1 MSDTP
6 TDIIEPNE
14 NSTRE
19 APTTLRGTLSEIG
32 PGIIIA
38 GSVVGSGELIAT
50 TIAGA
55 EAGFWLLWIIL
66 IGCIVKV
73 SVQLEVG
80 RAAVL
85 SGRTTLALLSDLPG
99 WKPRGLH
106 WIGWVVLAM
115 LFGGIGQMGGVLGGV
130 GQALALALP
139 INDTKST
146 SVLIW
151 SLVIA
156 VATAAL
162 LWPGRYRLLERIMIV
177 VVGAFTL
184 VSVFNVFALQGHEA
198 WAISA
203 GDLGRGL
210 SFRFPPGDDFSVGLV
225 TALAAFG
232 IIGMAAGE
240 IFFYPYWCLRKGY
253 GRFTGKSDGSAAWRA
268 RAEGWLRVM
277 KWDAMCSMAVYTI
290 STVAFYL
297 LGAAVLAR
305 AGAKP
310 AGTELIQVLSQMY
323 QPVFGNLGMSLFLGG
338 ACVVLYSTF
347 LVNNASSALV
357 WADVW
362 KGKSSAET
370 RRKAERILGVALP
383 LGAALMFV
391 VLPNPRAWVVFAGI
405 TQTLTL
411 PLLGYAA
418 IRFRFSPSIR
428 SFSHRRSGDVF
439 LIFTVLVLIVA
450 ALTLLFVI

>member
-1 MSDTP
+1 MTAFTSPEDTP
-6 TDIIEPNE
+6 L
-14 NSTRE
+14 TRE
-19 APTTLRGTLSEIG
+19 PPTTLKGTLREVG

-66 IGCIVKV
+66 VGCIVKV

-85 SGRTTLALLSDLPG
+85 SGRTTLALFSTLPG
-99 WKPRGLH
+99 WKPAGLH

-115 LFGGIGQMGGVLGGV
+115 LLGGIGQMGGVLGGV
-130 GQALALALP
+130 GQAMAMAMP
-139 INDTKST
+139 INEVRST
-146 SVLIW
+146 TVLIW
-151 SLVIA
+151 SLVVA
-156 VATAAL
+156 VGTAAL
-162 LWPGRYRLLERIMIV
+162 LWPGRYGMLERIMIV
-177 VVGAFTL
+177 LVGGFT
-184 VSVFNVFALQGHEA
+184 VISVGNVFALQGHEE
-198 WAISA
+198 WAISLS
-203 GDLGRGL
+203 DVGRGL
-210 SFRFPPGDDFSVGLV
+210 SFRFPPGEDFKVGLT

-240 IFFYPYWCLRKGY
+240 ILFYPYWCLRKGY
-253 GRFTGKSDGSAAWRA
+253 GRYTGVADGSEAWQR

-290 STVAFYL
+290 STVMFYL

-305 AGAKP
+305 SGAKP
-310 AGTELIQVLSQMY
+310 AGAELIEVLAQMY
-323 QPVFGNLGMSLFLGG
+323 LPVFGSLGMGMFLVG
-338 ACVVLYSTF
+338 ACAVLFSTF

-357 WADVW
+357 WADVF
-362 KGKSSAET
+362 KRDQTDEAK
-370 RRKAERILGVALP
+370 RKLERILGVALP

-391 VLPNPRAWVVFAGI
+391 VMPNPRAWVVFAGV

-418 IRFRFSPSIR
+418 IRFRFSPEVR
-428 SFSHRRSGDVF
+428 KFPHHGAGDLF
-439 LIFTVLVLIVA
+439 LIFTVIILIA
-450 ALTLLFVI
+450 AAATLLWVM

>member
-1 MSDTP
+1 MP
-6 TDIIEPNE
+6 E
-14 NSTRE
+14 NLPLTRE
-19 APTTLRGTLSEIG
+19 PPTTLRGTLSEIG

-66 IGCIVKV
+66 VGCVVKV

-85 SGRTTLALLSDLPG
+85 SGRTSLALLSTLPG
-99 WKPRGLH
+99 WKPAGLH

-130 GQALALALP
+130 GQALALAMP
-139 INDTKST
+139 VSEVRST
-146 SVLIW
+146 TVLIW
-151 SLVIA
+151 ALV
-156 VATAAL
+156 VAAGTAAL

-177 VVGAFTL
+177 MVGGFT
-184 VSVFNVFALQGHEA
+184 VISVGNIFALQGHDA
-198 WAISA
+198 WAISGA
-203 GDLGRGL
+203 DLRQGL
-210 SFRFPPGDDFSVGLV
+210 SFQFPPGENFELGLT

-253 GRFTGKSDGSAAWRA
+253 GRYTGEADGTEAWRR
-268 RAEGWLRVM
+268 RATGWLRVM
-277 KWDAMCSMAVYTI
+277 KWDAICSMGFYTV
-290 STVAFYL
+290 STVVFYL

-305 AGAKP
+305 GGTKP
-310 AGTELIQVLSQMY
+310 AGAELIEVLAQMY
-323 QPVFGNLGMSLFLGG
+323 LPVFGPLGMGLFLIG
-338 ACVVLYSTF
+338 ACAVLYSTF

-357 WADVW
+357 WADVL
-362 KGKSSAET
+362 KRDQPDAAK
-370 RRKAERILGVALP
+370 RKLERSLGVALP

-391 VLPNPRAWVVFAGI
+391 VMPNPRAWVVFAGF

-418 IRFRFSPSIR
+418 IRFRFSPTVR
-428 SFSHRRSGDVF
+428 TFPHHRAGDGF
-439 LIFTVLVLIVA
+439 LIFTVIVLIA
-450 ALTLLFVI
+450 AAVTLLWVM

>member
-1 MSDTP
+1 MATPPIDQTRDAP
-6 TDIIEPNE
+6 TD
-14 NSTRE
+14 
-19 APTTLRGTLSEIG
+19 LKGTLKEIG
-32 PGIIIA
+32 PGIIVA

-85 SGRTTLALLSDLPG
+85 SGRTTLALLGDLPG

-106 WIGWVVLAM
+106 WIAWVVLAM

-130 GQALALALP
+130 GQALAIARP
-139 INDTKST
+139 MTGTAST
-146 SVLIW
+146 DVLIW
-151 SLVIA
+151 SLLIA
-156 VATAAL
+156 VGTAAL
-162 LWPGRYRLLERIMIV
+162 LCPGRYRLLERIMIV
-177 VVGAFTL
+177 IVGGFTL
-184 VSVFNVFALQGHEA
+184 ISVFNVFALQSHDE

-203 GDLGRGL
+203 GDIGRGL
-210 SFRFPPGDDFSVGLV
+210 SFQFPPGADFTIGLT

-240 IFFYPYWCLRKGY
+240 IFFYPYWCLKKGY
-253 GRFTGKSDGSAAWRA
+253 GSYTGLSDGTEAWQR

-277 KWDAMCSMAVYTI
+277 KWDAFCSMAVYTV

-305 AGAKP
+305 SGLKP
-310 AGTELIQVLSQMY
+310 AGAELIQVLSEMY
-323 QPVFGNLGMSLFLGG
+323 RPVFGNFGMVLFLVG

-357 WADVW
+357 WADVLRS
-362 KGKSSAET
+362 KRSAEEK
-370 RRKAERILGVALP
+370 RKAERILGVALP

-391 VLPNPRAWVVFAGI
+391 IMPNPRALVIFAGI

-418 IRFRFSPSIR
+418 IRYRFSPSIR
-428 SFSHRRSGDVF
+428 AFSYHRSGDVF
-439 LIFTVLVLIVA
+439 LLFTVVVLIA
-450 ALTLLFVI
+450 AAVTLLFLV

>member
-1 MSDTP
+1 MIDLQP
-6 TDIIEPNE
+6 TDR
-14 NSTRE
+14 TRE
-19 APTTLRGTLSEIG
+19 APEDLKGTLREIG

-106 WIGWVVLAM
+106 WIAWVVLAM

-130 GQALALALP
+130 GQALAIAAP
-139 INDTKST
+139 MSGTTST
-146 SVLIW
+146 DVLIW
-151 SLVIA
+151 ALLVA
-156 VATAAL
+156 VVTAAL

-177 VVGAFTL
+177 IVGGFTL
-184 VSVFNVFALQGHEA
+184 VSVFNVFALQGHDE

-203 GDLGRGL
+203 RDIGQGL
-210 SFRFPPGDDFSVGLV
+210 SFQFPPGDDFTVGLT

-240 IFFYPYWCLRKGY
+240 IFFYPYWCLKKGY
-253 GRFTGKSDGSAAWRA
+253 GSYTGISDGSDAWRR

-277 KWDAMCSMAVYTI
+277 KWDAFCSMAVYTI

-305 AGAKP
+305 SGLKPGGA
-310 AGTELIQVLSQMY
+310 ELIQVLSEMY
-323 QPVFGNLGMSLFLGG
+323 QPVFGTMGMVLFLGG

-357 WADVW
+357 WADVLR
-362 KGKSSAET
+362 GKQSAEKK
-370 RRKAERILGVALP
+370 RQAERILGVALP

-391 VLPNPRAWVVFAGI
+391 ILPNPRAWVVFAGI

-418 IRFRFSPSIR
+418 VRFRFSPKIR
-428 SFSHRRSGDVF
+428 SFPHHRAGDIF
-439 LIFTVLVLIVA
+439 LLFTVLVLVA
-450 ALTLLFVI
+450 AATTLIFLV